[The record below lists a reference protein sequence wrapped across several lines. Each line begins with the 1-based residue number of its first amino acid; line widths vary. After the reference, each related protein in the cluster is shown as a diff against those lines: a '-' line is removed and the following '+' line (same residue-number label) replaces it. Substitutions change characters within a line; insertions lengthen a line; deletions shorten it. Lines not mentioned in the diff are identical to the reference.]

1 LSRYTFVR
9 LTHIAGGR
17 AMNNNKKDLKFEVRE
32 IELGDLENGYFSTL
46 KNLSDLGTIEGNKEK
61 AEQILKNISANPL
74 HRIFVAIDKE
84 TSEVIGAT
92 TLLIEQ
98 KFIHSGGKAGHIEDV
113 VTRKGFQGQGI
124 GSALI
129 EHALHFAMTVG
140 CYKVVLDC
148 SAANIRF
155 YEKTGFK
162 VHETSM
168 RYDLLDSQ
176 SY

>member
-1 LSRYTFVR
+1 LRNS
-9 LTHIAGGR
+9 
-17 AMNNNKKDLKFEVRE
+17 NKDLKFEVRE
-32 IELGDLENGYFSTL
+32 IKLGDLKKGYFSTL
-46 KNLSDLGTIEGNKEK
+46 RNLSDLGSIEKSMEE

-92 TLLIEQ
+92 TLLVEQ
-98 KFIHSGGKAGHIEDV
+98 KFIHSRGKAGHIEDV
-113 VTRKGFQGQGI
+113 VTRKGFEGLGI

-129 EHALHFAMTVG
+129 NHALHFAKTAG

-148 SAANIRF
+148 SDTNIRF
-155 YEKTGFK
+155 YQRAGFK

-168 RYDLLDSQ
+168 RYDLV
-176 SY
+176 